1 MSELIRNLINSV
13 MDELRS
19 VAKAE
24 VVVGK
29 EIEFDGKKVL
39 PVSRVSVKF
48 LVGGGEDKSGRR
60 GYGSGGIG
68 DAKVE
73 PVAFL
78 ISDGKEIKALQLKG
92 NGVSSLIDIVP
103 KVMDAFLKEG
113 EGQKEEKKKEK
124 NFFRF
129 VKEKK

>member
-29 EIEFDGKKVL
+29 EIEFDGKKVI
-39 PVSRVSVKF
+39 PVSRVSIKF
-48 LVGGGEDKSGRR
+48 LVGGGEDRSGRK

-103 KVMDAFLKEG
+103 KVVDALLEKG

-124 NFFRF
+124 NFFKF
-129 VKEKK
+129 AKEKK